1 MWKRALAGLALAGI
15 ILFLL
20 LRKVDTHQVWTVLRG
35 ARWAIL
41 PLVSVCGCL
50 SVFLKGERW
59 AIALGAHSGERPRR
73 RVFAATMI
81 GVAANY
87 LLPARLGDIL
97 RVLVLRKH
105 NDVPA
110 TRGLLASWSS
120 QAFDLLAVAVLLL
133 AGAAAG
139 EGVASGATVALVL
152 AVVLGG
158 VAVVGLLA
166 RQPARLVG
174 WANGLCSLLPKR
186 LAAKAQPLVE
196 HAIDG
201 LRFLGKPVVLGWV
214 VLFTVAIWI
223 VEVTSMWLA
232 LYAFHI
238 AVRPAAAG
246 LLVAAIGLS
255 FALPLTPGNI
265 GTYQLI
271 AILVLGRFGIE
282 RDQAFAF
289 GIGFQAYALV
299 TTVLLGLVLFQREG
313 LSFETLGKAGEA
325 QAP

>member
-15 ILFLL
+15 IIFLL
-20 LRKVDTHQVWTVLRG
+20 ARKVDIHQVWTVLLG
-35 ARWAIL
+35 ARWAVL
-41 PLVSVCGCL
+41 PLASLCGCL

-120 QAFDLLAVAVLLL
+120 QAFDMLAVAVLLL

-139 EGVASGATVALVL
+139 EGVASGRTVAVVL
-152 AVVLGG
+152 AVVLAS

-166 RQPARLVG
+166 RQPARLTA
-174 WANGLCSLLPKR
+174 WANKLCSVLPKR
-186 LAAKAQPLVE
+186 LGEKAAPLVE

-201 LRFLGKPVVLGWV
+201 LRFLGEPVVLAWV
-214 VLFTVAIWI
+214 VLFTVLIWI
-223 VEVTSMWLA
+223 VEVTGMWLA

-238 AVRPAAAG
+238 AVGPAVAG

-271 AILVLGRFGIE
+271 SVLVLGRFGIE

-313 LSFETLGKAGEA
+313 LSLTTLENRAEA